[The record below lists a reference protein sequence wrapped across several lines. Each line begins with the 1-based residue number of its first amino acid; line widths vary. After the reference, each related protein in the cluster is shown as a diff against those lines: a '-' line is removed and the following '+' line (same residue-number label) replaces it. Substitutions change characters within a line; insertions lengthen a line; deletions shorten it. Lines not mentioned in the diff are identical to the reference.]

1 LISKLKQQVY
11 YQLKREKYKKHC
23 TQDS

>member
-1 LISKLKQQVY
+1 LSKLKQQVY